1 MEPSNEKPKEE
12 AVRVSSIFAPI
23 VSLVCGP
30 LPVPTPLYIPR
41 KKILKGDKKER
52 RM

>member
-12 AVRVSSIFAPI
+12 AVRVSSIFASI

-30 LPVPTPLYIPR
+30 LSVPTHLLLIEEGDSKGPGR
-41 KKILKGDKKER
+41 ILE
-52 RM
+52 